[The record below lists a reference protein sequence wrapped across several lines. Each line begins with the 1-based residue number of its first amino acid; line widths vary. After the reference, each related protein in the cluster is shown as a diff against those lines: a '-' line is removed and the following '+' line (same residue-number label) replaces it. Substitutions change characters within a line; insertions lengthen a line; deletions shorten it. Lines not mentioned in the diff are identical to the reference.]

1 MNCPICS
8 NQSTTTLLKF
18 NDFPYFTVPLSKDT
32 KNRLLKNNNIKR
44 TELLEVKMCSS
55 CCHCFLGTL
64 PDDKTLSTLYA
75 DYSSYPSPLLNNF
88 EPERDIKFLDIFN
101 NNIEQYCKKNNLNS
115 ILEVACFDGY
125 VLYHLQRS
133 GFEVM
138 GCDPSEGAD
147 IGKKFGVNIIRD
159 FFDADNFIK
168 QNQFFDI
175 VISRHFL
182 EHVVTPKKL
191 INDFKKVLNPGGVL
205 ILEVPNVQFFIDR
218 GLMDVFSLEHIQA
231 FSAESISYLLS
242 EADMDIVNI
251 NEINDNIIAVATI
264 ENKNKLKIKSTNI
277 DINNYSNKLESNIK
291 KINDICF
298 SFYEQ
303 KKKISLWGAGSSG
316 STALSFYR
324 IPVNF
329 IDSIIDSDQQKWGM
343 EYLSHSIPIIS
354 PKEAKEK
361 NPDLIIITSMYSQTI
376 QKTIKEMGIKS
387 SLLTIYPTVFFER
400 A

>member
-1 MNCPICS
+1 M
-8 NQSTTTLLKF
+8 
-18 NDFPYFTVPLSKDT
+18 
-32 KNRLLKNNNIKR
+32 
-44 TELLEVKMCSS
+44 
-55 CCHCFLGTL
+55 
-64 PDDKTLSTLYA
+64 
-75 DYSSYPSPLLNNF
+75 
-88 EPERDIKFLDIFN
+88 
-101 NNIEQYCKKNNLNS
+101 
-115 ILEVACFDGY
+115 
-125 VLYHLQRS
+125 
-133 GFEVM
+133 
-138 GCDPSEGAD
+138 
-147 IGKKFGVNIIRD
+147 
-159 FFDADNFIK
+159 
-168 QNQFFDI
+168 
-175 VISRHFL
+175 
-182 EHVVTPKKL
+182 
-191 INDFKKVLNPGGVL
+191 
-205 ILEVPNVQFFIDR
+205 
-218 GLMDVFSLEHIQA
+218 
-231 FSAESISYLLS
+231 
-242 EADMDIVNI
+242 
-251 NEINDNIIAVATI
+251 
-264 ENKNKLKIKSTNI
+264 NI
-277 DINNYSNKLESNIK
+277 DINNYRKKLESNLK

>member
-1 MNCPICS
+1 
-8 NQSTTTLLKF
+8 
-18 NDFPYFTVPLSKDT
+18 
-32 KNRLLKNNNIKR
+32 
-44 TELLEVKMCSS
+44 
-55 CCHCFLGTL
+55 
-64 PDDKTLSTLYA
+64 
-75 DYSSYPSPLLNNF
+75 
-88 EPERDIKFLDIFN
+88 N

-303 KKKISLWGAGSSG
+303 KKK
-316 STALSFYR
+316 
-324 IPVNF
+324 
-329 IDSIIDSDQQKWGM
+329 
-343 EYLSHSIPIIS
+343 
-354 PKEAKEK
+354 
-361 NPDLIIITSMYSQTI
+361 
-376 QKTIKEMGIKS
+376 
-387 SLLTIYPTVFFER
+387 
-400 A
+400 

>member
-8 NQSTTTLLKF
+8 NQSTTTLLEY
-18 NDFPYFTVPLSKDT
+18 NDFSYFAVPVDKER
-32 KNRLLKNNNIKR
+32 KNGLLKNSNIKK
-44 TELLEVKMCSS
+44 TDLLEVKMCAS

-64 PDDKTLSTLYA
+64 PDEETLSILYS
-75 DYSSYPSPLLNNF
+75 DYSSYPSPLLNHF

-101 NNIEQYCKKNNLNS
+101 NDIEQYCKKNNLNS

-168 QNQFFDI
+168 RNQFFDI

-182 EHVVTPKKL
+182 EHVVKPKKL
-191 INDFKKVLNPGGVL
+191 INDFKKVLNPGGIL

-231 FSAESISYLLS
+231 FSPESISYLLS

-251 NEINDNIIAVATI
+251 NKINDNIIAVATI
-264 ENKNKLKIKSTNI
+264 GNKKKLEIKSINI
-277 DINNYSNKLESNIK
+277 DINNYSKMLESNIK
-291 KINDICF
+291 KINDICS

-324 IPVNF
+324 IPINF
-329 IDSIIDSDQQKWGM
+329 IDSIIDSDQEKWGM
-343 EYLSHSIPIIS
+343 EYLNHSIPIIS
-354 PKEAKEK
+354 PKKAKEN

-376 QKTIKEMGIKS
+376 QKKIKEMGFKS
-387 SLLTIYPTVFFER
+387 SLLSIHPDVSFK
-400 A
+400 